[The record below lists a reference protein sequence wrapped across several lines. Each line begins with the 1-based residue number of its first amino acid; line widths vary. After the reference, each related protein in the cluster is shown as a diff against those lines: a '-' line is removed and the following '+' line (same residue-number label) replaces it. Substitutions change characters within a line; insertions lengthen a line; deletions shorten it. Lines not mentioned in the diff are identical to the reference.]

1 MIKACGIGLAILGLA
16 SLSTTAFATQ
26 PASTEAP
33 ASAIDPAALAEV
45 DRIFADWRLSAHA
58 PGLVYGIVADGQPV
72 QTPTLGILDTAT
84 NAPVRPDSL
93 FRIAS
98 MSKAFTA
105 LAILKLRDEG
115 KLRLDDPAELYVPEL
130 KGWTY
135 PTGDSPKI
143 RVRDLLNHTAGM
155 VEDNPWGDRQQI
167 LTEAEFTALLKAG
180 VPFSRSPRLAFEYS
194 NLGYALLGRIISNVS
209 GQPYQDYIRTRLMVP
224 LGMTSTTYD
233 IFKSPTERR
242 AIGYRWQNNQ
252 WVREPDM
259 SDGAFGAMGGVE
271 TSARDYARW
280 VAFLLSAW
288 PARDGPDNGPVRRS
302 TVREIITG
310 SNFAGGR
317 DRNPAA
323 GGAPCRQAVAYGM
336 GWGVADDCD
345 LGRIVSHS
353 GGYPGYGSIVMLL
366 PEKGFG
372 IFAFSNRTYGGPSL
386 PATRAL
392 MALNKAGALKDRAL
406 AVSAGLASAY
416 EAARAV
422 WRSGDIGSAPLANNM
437 LMDRDA
443 AAWGKLISG
452 VKAEVGE
459 CQASEPVKPISAM
472 EGRFSWTCSHGR
484 VEGRVQRAPT
494 PAVTIQ
500 ALEFAA
506 AKP

>member
-1 MIKACGIGLAILGLA
+1 MIRTIGTGLAIFGLA
-16 SLSTTAFATQ
+16 PLSIAAAQ
-26 PASTEAP
+26 PAPVQASISPINP
-33 ASAIDPAALAEV
+33 ATLAEV

-58 PGLVYGIVADGQPV
+58 PGLAYGIVADGRLVHVRGLGVQNTTTKAPV
-72 QTPTLGILDTAT
+72 Q
-84 NAPVRPDSL
+84 PDSL

-130 KGWTY
+130 KSWPY
-135 PTGDSPKI
+135 PTNDSPKI

-155 VEDNPWGDRQQI
+155 VEDNPWGDRQQV

-180 VPFSRSPRLAFEYS
+180 VPFSRSPGLAMEYS
-194 NLGYALLGRIISNVS
+194 NLGYALLGRIIGNVS
-209 GQPYQDYIRTRLMVP
+209 GQPYQDYIRTKLMLP

-233 IFKSPTERR
+233 IFKSPTARR
-242 AIGYRWQNNQ
+242 AIGYRWQDNQ

-259 SDGAFGAMGGVE
+259 KDGAFGAMGGVE
-271 TSARDYARW
+271 TSAEDYARW

-288 PARDGPDNGPVRRS
+288 PARDGPDNGLVRRS
-302 TVREIITG
+302 TVREIVAG
-310 SNFAGGR
+310 SNFVRAQTRNPDAGGV
-317 DRNPAA
+317 
-323 GGAPCRQAVAYGM
+323 PCRQPVAYGM
-336 GWGVADDCD
+336 GWGVTGDCD
-345 LGRIVSHS
+345 LGQLISHS
-353 GGYPGYGSIVMLL
+353 GGYPGYGSIAMLL
-366 PEKGFG
+366 PDKGVG

-386 PATRAL
+386 PALRAL
-392 MALNKAGALKDRAL
+392 LAMNKAGSFKDRPIPI
-406 AVSAGLASAY
+406 SAGLASAY
-416 EAARAV
+416 DAARAV

-443 AAWGKLISG
+443 AGWAKLVSG
-452 VKAEVGE
+452 VKAEVGD
-459 CQASEPVKPISAM
+459 CAANEPIKPLSAM
-472 EGRFSWTCSHGR
+472 EGRFIWNCSHGR

-494 PAVTIQ
+494 PGIIIQ